1 MVRRAQ
7 TVDTLGGG
15 IDKPSRVKNLHG
27 IWPDLLDTNCLQILT
42 ALLDTYCLSNK

>member
-27 IWPDLLDTNCLQILT
+27 IWPDLLDTNCLQGLIT
-42 ALLDTYCLSNK
+42 SAISKI